1 MKKFF
6 PLLTLS
12 LLLIGCESRV
22 DKLEVACSKVEAF
35 SNDADL
41 KAKYEKKV
49 IELAELPT
57 TDEEIVDDDLY
68 SKYPVLFCESFVN
81 Y

>member
-1 MKKFF
+1 M
-6 PLLTLS
+6 LV
-12 LLLIGCESRV
+12 GCEIRV
-22 DKLEVACSKVEAF
+22 DKLEVSCSKVEAF

-57 TDEEIVDDDLY
+57 TDDEIVDDDLY

>member
-1 MKKFF
+1 M
-6 PLLTLS
+6 LV
-12 LLLIGCESRV
+12 GCEIRV

-57 TDEEIVDDDLY
+57 TDDEIVDDDLY
-68 SKYPVLFCESFVN
+68 SKYPVCFVKAL
-81 Y
+81 

>member
-1 MKKFF
+1 MKKLF

-12 LLLIGCESRV
+12 LLLVGCESRV

-35 SNDADL
+35 SNDPDL

-49 IELAELPT
+49 VELAELPI
-57 TDEEIVDDDLY
+57 TDDEKVVTICIPNIP
-68 SKYPVLFCESFVN
+68 SCFVKAL
-81 Y
+81 